1 MKLVFDER
9 YDFKPV
15 AIPTT
20 KFEERALAHF
30 KYDIMD
36 EYGQVDFSILSYNED
51 YDEAIHFLKLWYKLP
66 VATDDEMDGI
76 VLDGEDFYI
85 RMDGKEYKARTP
97 SNLEVL
103 AVAYKMAKRYRKLA
117 MLRKKYANRW
127 WVEELG

>member
-20 KFEERALAHF
+20 KFEKKALEHF
-30 KYDIMD
+30 KYIILD
-36 EYGQVDFSILSYNED
+36 EYDQVDFKQLPYNED
-51 YDEAIHFLKLWYKLP
+51 YDEAVHFLKLWHKLP

-76 VLDGEDFYI
+76 VWDGEDFYI
-85 RMDGKEYKARTP
+85 RVEGKIYKAWTP
-97 SNLEVL
+97 SNLVVL
-103 AVAYKMAKRYRKLA
+103 GVAYKLAGRYRKLA